1 MPMQHGALAALLAC
15 VLTMLSECY
24 ILNTKNFH
32 VSHKEVFMKYVYLFH
47 EGNAQMRSLLGGKG
61 ANLAEMTN
69 IGLPVPFGLTI
80 TTDACRDYYKNGEK
94 LPDGLVEEVMRN
106 LHEVEIKAGR
116 RFGDPEDPLLVSV
129 RSGAVFSMPGMMD
142 TILNLG
148 LNSVTFPALA
158 KQTNNLWFAC
168 DTYRR
173 FIQMFSDVVME
184 ISKEK
189 FEEILQERKMAQGVK
204 LDQELSVESMQ
215 IVIEKS
221 KELYKKEL
229 GKDFPED
236 VNEQLLLAIEA
247 VFRSWNNHRAIVYR
261 NLNKIDHNLGTAV
274 NIQSM
279 VFGNMGNNSGSGVA
293 FSRNPSTGENKL
305 YGEYLFNAQGEDVVA
320 GVRTPQP
327 IAKLADEMPDVDR
340 QFRDIAEKLEKH
352 YHDMQDIELT
362 IERGR
367 LYILQTRNGKRT
379 AQAALKIACD
389 MVEEGLIDKKEA
401 LLRIDP
407 ENLAH
412 VLHRQ
417 IDSSAKLSVLAT
429 GLAASPGAAFG
440 SVVFDANEAEQ
451 LGREGNKV
459 ILVRVET
466 TPDDIHGIVYAQG
479 ILTSR
484 GGMTSHAA
492 VVTRGMGK
500 PCVCGCEAVK
510 VDYALQQFSVGDVV
524 VRKGDSIS
532 IDGTTGRVILG
543 AVPLQDP
550 ELSDEYKTILAWA
563 DEVRKLQVRANADT
577 PEDAE
582 KSRKFGADG
591 IGLTR
596 TEHMFM
602 AQERLPYVQKMILS
616 ANSEERIAALR
627 PLQTMQEEDFYG
639 ILKAMEGLPVCIRL
653 LDPPLHE
660 FLPSLEKLL
669 KETTELRVRGNDP
682 QLLAEKEQLLA
693 LVSRLHEVNP
703 MLGHRGCRLG
713 ITYPEVYEMQ
723 MYAIFNAA
731 ARLTRE
737 GCKVLPEVEIPLTIS
752 KAEMEM
758 LKQRCDRIAK
768 ECMETQ
774 KVSFT
779 YLCGSMIELPRAALL
794 AGEIAESAEFFS
806 FGTNDLTQTCFGFS
820 RDDAEGKFLP
830 VYLQE
835 HILKENPFAVLDR
848 RGVGR
853 LMQIAVEEGR
863 KTRPGL
869 MIGICGEHGGDPSSV
884 EFCHQIGLNLVSCSP
899 YRIPIARLAA
909 AQAELKYPRS

>member
-1 MPMQHGALAALLAC
+1 MR
-15 VLTMLSECY
+15 
-24 ILNTKNFH
+24 
-32 VSHKEVFMKYVYLFH
+32 YVYLFH
-47 EGNAQMRSLLGGKG
+47 EGNAQMKSLLGGKG

-69 IGLPVPFGLTI
+69 LGLPVPYGMTI
-80 TTDACRDYYKNGEK
+80 STDACRDYYAHGGK
-94 LPDGLVEEVMRN
+94 LPEGLVDEVTTALARVEEKVG
-106 LHEVEIKAGR
+106 KK
-116 RFGDPEDPLLVSV
+116 FGDEHDPLLLSV

-148 LNSVTFPALA
+148 LNRDTFQALA
-158 KQTNNLWFAC
+158 RLTNNTWFAC

-184 ISKEK
+184 VPKEK
-189 FEEILQERKMAQGVK
+189 FEHILSEQKAAQGVS
-204 LDQELSVESMQ
+204 LDQELSVESLET
-215 IVIEKS
+215 VIERY
-221 KELYKKEL
+221 KELYRQEV
-229 GKDFPED
+229 GSEFPED
-236 VNEQLLLAIEA
+236 VHRQLLLAIEA

-261 NLNKIDHNLGTAV
+261 TINKIDHNLGTAV

-279 VFGNMGNNSGSGVA
+279 VFGNMGDNSGSGVA
-293 FSRNPSTGENKL
+293 FTRNPSTGEKKL

-320 GVRTPQP
+320 GVRTPKP
-327 IAKLADEMPDVDR
+327 IARLADEMPDIYN
-340 QFRDIAEKLEKH
+340 QFSKIAETLETH
-352 YHDMQDIELT
+352 YRDMQDIELT

-367 LYILQTRNGKRT
+367 LFILQTRNGKRT

-401 LLRIDP
+401 VLRIDP
-407 ENLAH
+407 EHLAN

-417 IDSSAKLSVLAT
+417 IDSSANPTVLAT

-440 SVVFDANEAEQ
+440 SVVFDANEAEH
-451 LGREGNKV
+451 LGRMGAKV

-466 TPDDIHGIVYAQG
+466 TPDDIHGIVQAQG

-500 PCVCGCEAVK
+500 PCVCGCEAVV
-510 VDYALQQFSVGDVV
+510 VDYDAQTFTVGDTVIK
-524 VRKGDSIS
+524 KGDLIS

-543 AVPLQDP
+543 AVPLKDP
-550 ELSDEYKTILAWA
+550 ELSHEYQTILGWA
-563 DEVRKLQVRANADT
+563 DEFRDLQVRANADT

-582 KSRKFGADG
+582 KSRRFGAEG

-602 AQERLPYVQKMILS
+602 AQERLPYVQKMIL
-616 ANSEERIAALR
+616 AETTEERTAALL
-627 PLQTMQEEDFYG
+627 PLQIMQENDFYG
-639 ILKAMEGLPVCIRL
+639 ILKAMNGLPVCIRL

-660 FLPSLEKLL
+660 FLPSLDKLL
-669 KETTELRVRGNDP
+669 VETTELRVRGDNPD
-682 QLLAEKEQLLA
+682 LLAEKERLLA
-693 LVSRLHEVNP
+693 QVEKLHEVNP

-731 ARLTRE
+731 SRLARDGYTP
-737 GCKVLPEVEIPLTIS
+737 LPEIEIPLTIS
-752 KAEMEM
+752 LAEMAM
-758 LKQRCDRIAK
+758 LKERCDRIAR
-768 ECMETQ
+768 ECMELH
-774 KVSFT
+774 KVEFP

-794 AGEIAESAEFFS
+794 AGEIAEAAEFFS

-830 VYLQE
+830 VYINQ
-835 HILKENPFAVLDR
+835 HILKDNPFAVLDR
-848 RGVGR
+848 KGVGR
-853 LMQIAVEEGR
+853 LMEIAIDEGR

-884 EFCHQIGLNLVSCSP
+884 EFCHQAGLDLVSCSP

-909 AQAELKYPRS
+909 AQAALKYPRTRE